1 MIRLANTTTSDIDI
15 LAFYLSGLKPARVH
29 SFGSLAHFKKARKPA
44 EAGDATKCLS
54 CPAEP
59 NCVWSA
65 KKIYLEPLGQ
75 KDSVKVR
82 NPGPSLATLFLD
94 AFLYKFQS
102 TAN

>member
-1 MIRLANTTTSDIDI
+1 MATSDIDI
-15 LAFYLSGLKPARVH
+15 LAFYLSGLKPAKVH

-44 EAGDATKCLS
+44 EAGDAMKCLS

-59 NCVWSA
+59 DCVWSA

-75 KDSVKVR
+75 KDSVKVHHSA
-82 NPGPSLATLFLD
+82 PSLFTQFLD
-94 AFLYKFQS
+94 ALLCTFQS

>member
-1 MIRLANTTTSDIDI
+1 MWIFRMTRVANTTTSDIDI

-29 SFGSLAHFKKARKPA
+29 SFGSLAHFKKSRKPV
-44 EAGDATKCLS
+44 EAGDAVKCLS

-82 NPGPSLATLFLD
+82 HSGPLPFILF
-94 AFLYKFQS
+94 QVP
-102 TAN
+102 